1 MCHSFASYQS
11 SLSYQLL
18 GMSCC
23 FHVQNSKLLKLPG
36 LLVTRVLNMCN
47 SCVGYQGSLS
57 YQLLGIF
64 FCFHVQNNE
73 VTWITSYQGHQN
85 MQDFRGL
92 PKFLKLP
99 ITGAPLLLTFKA
111 HHESWQAHKLPRL
124 PVPRGPQN
132 AHDFHRLPKFPKL
145 LITGASIFSLD
156 HQPSRLSSNLPGL
169 PVTRGPQNAQN
180 FHRLPR
186 FPKLLI
192 TKAFMFALNH
202 QPSRQS
208 SSHLDYQFPRGLK
221 MHKIFI
227 GYQSSQ
233 SYSLLSRLFL
243 LSCSKC

>member
-1 MCHSFASYQS
+1 MKLPGLQVTRVIKICKISVDYQS
-11 SLSYQLL
+11 SWSYQLL
-18 GMSCC
+18 GHLYFPGVLKMHTI
-23 FHVQNSKLLKLPG
+23 FIGYQNS
-36 LLVTRVLNMCN
+36 
-47 SCVGYQGSLS
+47 QS
-57 YQLLGIF
+57 YWL
-64 FCFHVQNNE
+64 H
-73 VTWITSYQGHQN
+73 
-85 MQDFRGL
+85 
-92 PKFLKLP
+92 
-99 ITGAPLLLTFKA
+99 
-111 HHESWQAHKLPRL
+111 
-124 PVPRGPQN
+124 
-132 AHDFHRLPKFPKL
+132 
-145 LITGASIFSLD
+145 GASIFSLD

-192 TKAFMFALNH
+192 TKAFMFALDH

>member
-1 MCHSFASYQS
+1 MCNSFVSYQSSLSYQLLGMSCCFHVQNSKLLKLPGLLVTRVLKMCNSFASYQS

-111 HHESWQAHKLPRL
+111 HHES
-124 PVPRGPQN
+124 
-132 AHDFHRLPKFPKL
+132 
-145 LITGASIFSLD
+145 
-156 HQPSRLSSNLPGL
+156 
-169 PVTRGPQNAQN
+169 
-180 FHRLPR
+180 
-186 FPKLLI
+186 
-192 TKAFMFALNH
+192 
-202 QPSRQS
+202 
-208 SSHLDYQFPRGLK
+208 
-221 MHKIFI
+221 
-227 GYQSSQ
+227 
-233 SYSLLSRLFL
+233 
-243 LSCSKC
+243 

>member
-1 MCHSFASYQS
+1 MSF
-11 SLSYQLL
+11 
-18 GMSCC
+18 C
-23 FHVQNSKLLKLPG
+23 FLAQNANLLKLPE
-36 LLVTRVLNMCN
+36 LPVTGV
-47 SCVGYQGSLS
+47 
-57 YQLLGIF
+57 
-64 FCFHVQNNE
+64 
-73 VTWITSYQGHQN
+73 HQN
-85 MQDFRGL
+85 VEVIRGL

-99 ITGAPLLLTFKA
+99 ITGASLLITFKA
-111 HHESWQAHKLPRL
+111 HLESWQAHKLPRL

-156 HQPSRLSSNLPGL
+156 HQPSRLSSNC
-169 PVTRGPQNAQN
+169 
-180 FHRLPR
+180 HRLPR

-192 TKAFMFALNH
+192 TKAFTFALDH

-227 GYQSSQ
+227 GYQSSR